1 MKKKFLLLP
10 LAALFSLMA
19 CQKPVVPDRAVID
32 LNKNNFKIGIL
43 QPITHAAL
51 DEARVAFENVIT
63 ESVTSGA
70 LHDLGKT
77 VTFRR
82 ENPEGD
88 PVALTNLAKSIAADS
103 DMMLGVATDPSQ
115 ALKNARDEFGTKQPI
130 LFTAVTDPVAAG
142 LIKKFPHHDGS
153 VTGTSDD
160 NPVEAQINLILK
172 CLTKTPSQIKLGILY
187 TGSEVNSEVQAK
199 RAKKAA
205 VAAGFNKNNVKN
217 YTCTNVSDLA
227 SVAEK
232 ASRESDVIYIPTDNL
247 MAANTETIK
256 TKVDSYN
263 TLCVVGEANMLSAG
277 HITYSVSYD
286 LLGKRTGEMAI
297 EILTGLKKTHEI
309 DAEKMMDDEYL
320 SKKYNSANFTSSGL
334 TVPQEVIDE
343 FEDVA

>member
-10 LAALFSLMA
+10 LATLFSLVA

-32 LNKNNFKIGIL
+32 LNKSNFKLGIL
-43 QPITHAAL
+43 QPVTHPAL
-51 DEARVAFENVIT
+51 DEARIAFKNVIN

-77 VTFRR
+77 VTFRE

-88 PVALTNLAKSIAADS
+88 AAQLTLLAKSIVAES
-103 DMMLGVATDPSQ
+103 DIMLGVATDPSQ
-115 ALKNARDEFGTKQPI
+115 ALKNARDENGTKQPI
-130 LFTAVTDPVAAG
+130 LFTAVTDPVAAS

-160 NPVEAQINLILK
+160 NPVEAQVNLILK
-172 CLTKTPSQIKLGILY
+172 CLDKQPAQIKLGILY

-205 VAAGFNKNNVKN
+205 NAAGITKVTN
-217 YTCTNVSDLA
+217 YACTNISDLV
-227 SVAEK
+227 SVVEK
-232 ASRESDVIYIPTDNL
+232 AARESDVIYVPTDNT
-247 MAANTETIK
+247 MAANTSTIK
-256 TKVDSYN
+256 IKVDTYH
-263 TLCVVGEANMLSAG
+263 TLCIVGESNMLSAG
-277 HITYSVSYD
+277 HITYSVSYE

-297 EILTGLKKTHEI
+297 EILTGEKKTHEI
-309 DAEKMMDDEYL
+309 DAEKMLDDEYL

-334 TVPQEVIDE
+334 TIPQEVIDE

>member
-1 MKKKFLLLP
+1 MKKKLLLLP
-10 LAALFSLMA
+10 LAAMFSLVA

-32 LNKNNFKIGIL
+32 LNKSNFKIGIL
-43 QPITHAAL
+43 QPVTHPAL
-51 DEARVAFENVIT
+51 DEAREAFMKVIN
-63 ESVTSGA
+63 ESVKTGA

-77 VTFRR
+77 VSFRQ

-88 PVALTNLAKSIAADS
+88 GAQLAILAKSLVADS

-115 ALKNARDEFGTKQPI
+115 ALKNARDENGTKQPI

-142 LIKKFPHHDGS
+142 LIKRFPHHDGS

-160 NPVEAQINLILK
+160 NPVEAQINLIMK
-172 CLTKTPSQIKLGILY
+172 CLDKEPAQIKLGILY

-199 RAKKAA
+199 RARKAA
-205 VAAGFNKNNVKN
+205 NQAGISKVTN
-217 YTCTNVSDLA
+217 YTCTNVSDL
-227 SVAEK
+227 VTVVNK
-232 ASRESDVIYIPTDNL
+232 ASSESDVIYVPTDNL
-247 MAANTETIK
+247 MAANTSTIK
-256 TKVDSYN
+256 DAVDNYH
-263 TLCVVGEANMLSAG
+263 TLCIVGEANMLSAG

-297 EILTGLKKTHEI
+297 EILTGLKQTHEI

-320 SKKYNSANFTSSGL
+320 SKKYSSTRFNQSGI
-334 TVPQEVIDE
+334 TIPQEVIDE

>member
-1 MKKKFLLLP
+1 MKLKHVLLP
-10 LAALFSLMA
+10 VVTLMSLVA

-32 LNKNNFKIGIL
+32 LTKSNFKIGIL
-43 QPITHAAL
+43 QPVTHPAL
-51 DEARVAFENVIT
+51 DEARLAFKQVIN
-63 ESVTSGA
+63 ESVASGA

-77 VTFRR
+77 VTFRD

-88 PVALTNLAKSIAADS
+88 NAQLAVLAKSIAAES

-115 ALKNARDEFGTKQPI
+115 ALKNARDENGTKQPV

-142 LIKKFPHHDGS
+142 LIKRFPHHDGS

-160 NPVEAQINLILK
+160 NPVEAQVNLILK
-172 CLTKTPSQIKLGILY
+172 CLDKEPSQIKLGILY
-187 TGSEVNSEVQAK
+187 TGSEVNSAVQAK

-205 VAAGFNKNNVKN
+205 NEAGIKKVTN
-217 YTCTNVSDLA
+217 YTCTNVTDL
-227 SVAEK
+227 VTVVNK
-232 ASRESDVIYIPTDNL
+232 AANESDVIYVPTDNL
-247 MAANTETIK
+247 MAANTSTIK
-256 TKVDSYN
+256 TAVDNYN
-263 TLCVVGEANMLSAG
+263 TLCIVGESNMLSAG

-297 EILTGLKKTHEI
+297 EILTGVKETHEI

-334 TVPQEVIDE
+334 TIPQEVIDE
-343 FEDVA
+343 FEDVAE

>member
-1 MKKKFLLLP
+1 MKKKFLLP
-10 LAALFSLMA
+10 LAALFSLVA

-32 LNKNNFKIGIL
+32 LNKSNFKIGIL

-63 ESVTSGA
+63 ESVASGA

-88 PVALTNLAKSIAADS
+88 PAQLTNLAKSIAADS

-160 NPVEAQINLILK
+160 NPVEAQVNLIMKVLDK
-172 CLTKTPSQIKLGILY
+172 APSQIKLGILY

-205 VAAGFNKNNVKN
+205 IAAGFNKNNIKN

-227 SVAEK
+227 TVVESA
-232 ASRESDVIYIPTDNL
+232 ASRSDVIYVPTDNL

-256 TKVDSYN
+256 TKVDNYH

-320 SKKYNSANFTSSGL
+320 SKKYNSANFASSGI
-334 TVPQEVIDE
+334 TIPQEVIEE